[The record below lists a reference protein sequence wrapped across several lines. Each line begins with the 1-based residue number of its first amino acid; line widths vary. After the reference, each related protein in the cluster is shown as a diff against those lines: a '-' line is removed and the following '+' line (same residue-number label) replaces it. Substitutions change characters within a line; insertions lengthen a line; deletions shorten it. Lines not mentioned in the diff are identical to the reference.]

1 MSTNQA
7 PATVVNLRESKRES
21 VAAKKSAPAKAPAK
35 NAPAKAALKK
45 QADKPVTKIRW
56 TLAGEKDEHGDA
68 EGTGVL
74 GDATYEISRA
84 GDGWKA
90 TVRKAGKTTVLIED
104 AKSGKVAWK
113 RCVDH
118 AKSVAA

>member
-1 MSTNQA
+1 MTDNQT
-7 PATVVNLRESKRES
+7 PATVVNLRESKREQA
-21 VAAKKSAPAKAPAK
+21 AAKKPAPAKAPAK
-35 NAPAKAALKK
+35 KAPAKAAPKK
-45 QADKPVTKIRW
+45 QPDKPISKIRW
-56 TLAGEKDEHGDA
+56 TLAGEKDEHGDT

-74 GDATYEISRA
+74 GDATYQISRA

-90 TVRKAGKTTVLIED
+90 TVKKGGKTTVLAED

-118 AKSVAA
+118 AKSVAK

>member
-1 MSTNQA
+1 MSTTSTLA
-7 PATVVNLRESKRES
+7 PVANLREGKRELA
-21 VAAKKSAPAKAPAK
+21 AAKKPAPAKAPATK
-35 NAPAKAALKK
+35 APAKAAPKK

-56 TLAGEKDEHGDA
+56 TLKGEKDANGDA

-90 TVRKAGKTTVLIED
+90 TVKKGGKTTVLIGD
-104 AKSGKVAWK
+104 AKTGKVAWK

-118 AKSVAA
+118 AKGVAA